1 MNLYSVEFGG
11 VHSNTVDGPKK
22 TDLSFK
28 KNSDTIVLTLAG
40 IDLDL
45 TMQDASAQ
53 LLHVVKADIESVV
66 ATNFTLQVELFTTTT
81 DQVHWALGG
90 HSWFHLDNLNI
101 TMKQHRWND
110 MLATMHTPM
119 MNGINYFISY
129 WVPRWIST
137 KVKHFNAKVANEGPM
152 TFMSKILGKNKPLN
166 TTMTKYPQFRSS
178 DQMIEIHMD
187 GRFLDVATQTIDV
200 TPNAIWQPRENLAQK
215 EQFFIHESTVN
226 SLLFSISDTFMPKMI
241 SSASL
246 GAQLA

>member
-1 MNLYSVEFGG
+1 MQNLLKTALAALTTHVLKKFTPVNDLLPTPGSISSTMSVKSLNHILSLAAPLGMNEVLTNKTFNVGMDKEGWMGLYSLEFGG
-11 VHSNTVDGPKK
+11 IHSNTVDGPKK

-66 ATNFTLQVELFTTTT
+66 VTNFTLQVELFTTTT

-90 HSWFHLDNLNI
+90 KSWFHLDNLNI

-110 MLATMHTPM
+110 MLATIHTPM

-129 WVPRWIST
+129 WVPRWIGT
-137 KVKHFNAKVANEGPM
+137 KIKHFNAKVASEGPM

-166 TTMTKYPQFRSS
+166 TTMTKYP
-178 DQMIEIHMD
+178 
-187 GRFLDVATQTIDV
+187 
-200 TPNAIWQPRENLAQK
+200 
-215 EQFFIHESTVN
+215 
-226 SLLFSISDTFMPKMI
+226 
-241 SSASL
+241 
-246 GAQLA
+246 